1 MFNLQN
7 EKMYLVI
14 IGVLVLVGLVVYL
27 INYQIKVTV
36 RNELTMMK
44 KRRFK
49 KLQHM
54 KMKQEKELMRRKHRE
69 GNNEEM
75 DSYID
80 PVNQDQYEEDEQ
92 QYEDNHAPAR
102 FTQNDISQRDLVE
115 AR

>member
-14 IGVLVLVGLVVYL
+14 AGLLVVLGLAIFL
-27 INYQIKVTV
+27 INYQIKATV
-36 RNELTMMK
+36 RSELIMMK

-49 KLQHM
+49 KLQHL
-54 KMKQEKELMRRKHRE
+54 KMKHEKELMRRKRHE
-69 GNNEEM
+69 GNQEEM

-80 PVNQDQYEEDEQ
+80 PVDQEQQEEDEQ
-92 QYEDNHAPAR
+92 YDDNHAPAR

>member
-14 IGVLVLVGLVVYL
+14 IGLLVVLGIAVFL

-36 RNELTMMK
+36 RSELTMMK

-54 KMKQEKELMRRKHRE
+54 KMRQEKEMMHRKRHE
-69 GNNEEM
+69 NNQQEM

-80 PVNQDQYEEDEQ
+80 PVNQEQYEEDE

>member
-14 IGVLVLVGLVVYL
+14 AGLLVVLGLAVFL

-36 RNELTMMK
+36 RSELIMMK

-49 KLQHM
+49 KMQHM
-54 KMKQEKELMRRKHRE
+54 KMKHEKELMRRKRQE
-69 GNNEEM
+69 GHHEEM

-80 PVNQDQYEEDEQ
+80 PVDQEQQEEE